1 MKKHKP
7 PYQFA
12 QFGAELCLGTTCW
25 IESFPGVIQQVGR
38 TE

>member
-25 IESFPGVIQQVGR
+25 IESFPGVIQQVAR